1 MSHSEVTSEAKSAAV
16 VEGKRKVAF
25 ATHAQNW
32 VMGLLVVALLLVAQP
47 FTIDIF
53 GIGVYVLAAAVFL
66 QIAVS
71 NVAPT
76 AGVRKTI
83 TKSLIILAIIAA
95 LFAISILVTPIL
107 VEMGR

>member
-1 MSHSEVTSEAKSAAV
+1 MSDYDVLDVSV
-16 VEGKRKVAF
+16 VKAQKKKVAF
-25 ATHAQNW
+25 ATRAQNW
-32 VMGLLVVALLLVAQP
+32 VLGLLVVALLLVAQP

-53 GIGVYVLAAAVFL
+53 GIGVYLLAIAVFL

-71 NVAPT
+71 NVAPS

-83 TKSLIILAIIAA
+83 TKSLIILAIIAI
-95 LFAISILVTPIL
+95 LFVFSIWVTPIL

>member
-1 MSHSEVTSEAKSAAV
+1 MSHSETLDPV
-16 VEGKRKVAF
+16 VEEKRKVAF
-25 ATHAQNW
+25 ATRAQNW
-32 VMGLLVVALLLVAQP
+32 VMVLLIVALLLVAQP

-53 GIGVYVLAAAVFL
+53 GIGVYVLAIAVFL

-71 NVAPT
+71 NVVPT

-83 TKSLIILAIIAA
+83 TKSVIILAIIAV
-95 LFAISILVTPIL
+95 LFVFSIWVTPIL

>member
-1 MSHSEVTSEAKSAAV
+1 MSDNDVLDGSV
-16 VEGKRKVAF
+16 VKAQKKKVAF
-25 ATHAQNW
+25 ATRAQNW
-32 VMGLLVVALLLVAQP
+32 VLGLLVVALLLVAQP

-53 GIGVYVLAAAVFL
+53 GIGVYLLAIAVFL

-71 NVAPT
+71 NVAPS

-83 TKSLIILAIIAA
+83 TKSLIILAIIAI
-95 LFAISILVTPIL
+95 LFVFSIWVTPIL

>member
-1 MSHSEVTSEAKSAAV
+1 MSDNDVLEGSV
-16 VEGKRKVAF
+16 VKAQKKKVAF
-25 ATHAQNW
+25 ATRAQNW
-32 VMGLLVVALLLVAQP
+32 VLGLLVVALLLVAQP

-53 GIGVYVLAAAVFL
+53 GIGVYLLAIAVFL

-71 NVAPT
+71 NVAPS

-83 TKSLIILAIIAA
+83 TKSLVILAIIAI
-95 LFAISILVTPIL
+95 LFVFSIWVTPIL